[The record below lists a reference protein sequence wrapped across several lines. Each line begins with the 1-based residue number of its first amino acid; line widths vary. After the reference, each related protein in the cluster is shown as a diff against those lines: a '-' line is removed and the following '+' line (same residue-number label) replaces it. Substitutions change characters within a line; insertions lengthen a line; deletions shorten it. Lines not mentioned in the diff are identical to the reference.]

1 MININKKDVLFC
13 RQTAAKYLEQAKS
26 YEEKAANCSPR
37 QRGPY
42 RSQAVQR
49 GKDAQ
54 RMQANYDAQ
63 MGWLV
68 EHNYPL
74 YLNLKAEEK
83 LLK

>member
-1 MININKKDVLFC
+1 MIDINITEKDVLFC
-13 RQTAAKYLEQAKS
+13 RQMATKYLKQAKR
-26 YEEKAANCSPR
+26 YEEKAAKCSPR

-68 EHNYPL
+68 EHNYAL
-74 YLNLKAEEK
+74 YQKLKASE
-83 LLK
+83 

>member
-1 MININKKDVLFC
+1 MGININEQGVLFC
-13 RQTAAKYLEQAKS
+13 RQKAAEYLEQVEG
-26 YEEKAANCSPR
+26 YEKKAANCPPR

-54 RMQANYDAQ
+54 RMLANYDAQ

-74 YLNLKAEEK
+74 YLKLKASEE
-83 LLK
+83 